1 MSLKTFLHAAGLW
14 SLLALPAR
22 ATVLHEQLATIPAGW
37 QHTQTPADDSTIVLQ
52 IGLQQQN
59 LDKLESLIYAVSTPG
74 DAEYGNHMDRD
85 EVAALLQPSQ
95 ETEAAALTWL
105 KQAGVTDFHSD
116 GHWVNFATTVGTA
129 NKLLSTQFKYYENN
143 GVRKLRT
150 TEYSVPGA
158 LTKHIDL
165 ITPTTYFGKSSV
177 PKPVMHHKKP
187 IFARQIGANCSDVI
201 TPECIKKLYKINYTA
216 NANSGSR
223 IGFGSFLNES
233 TSRSDLRLFES
244 DNAIPQQGFS
254 VELINGGV
262 DDQRTTSI
270 RGEANL
276 DVQYIIGISHPLP
289 VTEYITAG
297 SP

>member
-1 MSLKTFLHAAGLW
+1 MSFKTFLHAVGLW
-14 SLLALPAR
+14 SLLALPAL
-22 ATVLHEQLATIPAGW
+22 ATVLHEQLATVPAGW

-52 IGLQQQN
+52 IGLQQRN

-74 DAEYGNHMDRD
+74 NAEYGNHMDRD
-85 EVAALLQPSQ
+85 EVAALVQPSL
-95 ETEAAALTWL
+95 EANAAVLTWL
-105 KQAGVTDFHSD
+105 RQAGVANVRSD
-116 GHWVNFATTVGTA
+116 GQWVNFATTVGTA
-129 NKLLSTQFKYYENN
+129 NKLLSTQFKYYENS

-150 TEYSVPGA
+150 TQYSVPQA
-158 LTKHIDL
+158 LTKYIDL
-165 ITPTTYFGKSSV
+165 ITPTTYFGRSTAA
-177 PKPVMHHKKP
+177 KPAMQHKMAISP
-187 IFARQIGANCSDVI
+187 RQTGINCSDAI
-201 TPECIKKLYKINYTA
+201 TPECIKELYKINYTA
-216 NANSGSR
+216 NAKSGSR

-233 TSRSDLRLFES
+233 ASTSDLRLFEL

-276 DVQYIIGISHPLP
+276 DVQYIIGLSHPLP